1 MSGRLQR
8 VVLNG
13 QTSSWRPALA
23 GVPQGS
29 ILGPLLFLI
38 YINDLPDELKSN
50 AKLFA
55 DDTSLFSIVKDE
67 NESANALNYDL
78 SQISKW
84 AFNWKML
91 FNPDPSKPAQE
102 VLFSRKKKT
111 QSHPEIS
118 LNNIPVERSSYQKHL
133 GLILDEKLNFKQHI
147 DNAISKINK
156 GIAVIKKLRY
166 SLPRKSLITIYKAF
180 LRPLIDY
187 GDIIYDQ
194 PQIDS
199 FCEKLESVQ
208 YKVALAITGAIKG
221 SYREKIY
228 QELGFE
234 SLKSRRW
241 YKRLSCMFNI
251 MNDKAPY
258 YLKNIIPK
266 CQQSTRLRNI
276 RLPTFRCR
284 TECFKNSFFPSTMND
299 WFNLDSTIRDSESV
313 AIFKKRLFSFIH
325 PIPSNVYNVFDPIG
339 LKFLTSLR
347 LGFSHLNE
355 HRFRHNFQE
364 CINPLCACSLETENT
379 SHYLLHCHH
388 FSQNRINLM
397 NSVNFVFENFD
408 ILSDNIKTDVLLYGD
423 PRLDGESNKI
433 ILEATISCIKTSQR
447 FTGSIFD

>member
-1 MSGRLQR
+1 
-8 VVLNG
+8 
-13 QTSSWRPALA
+13 
-23 GVPQGS
+23 
-29 ILGPLLFLI
+29 
-38 YINDLPDELKSN
+38 
-50 AKLFA
+50 
-55 DDTSLFSIVKDE
+55 
-67 NESANALNYDL
+67 
-78 SQISKW
+78 
-84 AFNWKML
+84 ML

-194 PQIDS
+194 PQNES

-221 SYREKIY
+221 SSREKIY

-266 CQQSTRLRNI
+266 CHQSTRLRNN
-276 RLPTFRCR
+276 RLPTFHCR

-299 WFNLDSTIRDSESV
+299 WFNLDSTIRDSESI
-313 AIFKKRLFSFIH
+313 AIFKKRSLSFIR
-325 PIPSNVYNVFDPIG
+325 PIPSNVYN
-339 LKFLTSLR
+339 
-347 LGFSHLNE
+347 
-355 HRFRHNFQE
+355 
-364 CINPLCACSLETENT
+364 
-379 SHYLLHCHH
+379 
-388 FSQNRINLM
+388 
-397 NSVNFVFENFD
+397 
-408 ILSDNIKTDVLLYGD
+408 
-423 PRLDGESNKI
+423 
-433 ILEATISCIKTSQR
+433 
-447 FTGSIFD
+447 IFDL